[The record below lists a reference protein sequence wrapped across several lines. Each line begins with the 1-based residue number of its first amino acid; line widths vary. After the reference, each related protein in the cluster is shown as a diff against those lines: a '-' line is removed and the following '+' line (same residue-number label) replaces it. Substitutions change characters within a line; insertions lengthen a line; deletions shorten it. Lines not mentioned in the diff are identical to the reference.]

1 MSVRLVKSFKNHQE
15 VFQILLTRAI
25 LSLSVSLTVPGY
37 PKPAYIPLW
46 ASEISFSK
54 LGIFFLQNF
63 AEKKKIFLSR
73 NSFFLRFS
81 EFFYFFARPKF
92 VKGTRLC
99 SEYAWPRFA
108 CFLKLTPADLSQS
121 EQRKNLKYPL
131 RSPLKISIVIYWGL
145 FRRFCDENGSFFW
158 GKKWKHKNLLET
170 DFGIKNKN

>member
-1 MSVRLVKSFKNHQE
+1 MWWPNRRESFE
-15 VFQILLTRAI
+15 ILLTRAI

-54 LGIFFLQNF
+54 LGIFFLQNLT
-63 AEKKKIFLSR
+63 EKKR
-73 NSFFLRFS
+73 FFFFETLFSLRFS

-121 EQRKNLKYPL
+121 EQKKNLKNPL
-131 RSPLKISIVIYWGL
+131 RSPLKISIRAFKYE
-145 FRRFCDENGSFFW
+145 R
-158 GKKWKHKNLLET
+158 
-170 DFGIKNKN
+170 